1 MASPPPLTPE
11 QEATMGEDKGTVVV
25 AVSSLF
31 IGLCTVAVAL
41 RFYARFIRHVSL
53 GLDDWMSA
61 ASLVFTVLYCISCM
75 LAIPY
80 GMGKHVWAV
89 DPTKI
94 WRVLQIGLFNALIY
108 FISHFCIKLAIL
120 FFYRRVFTLR
130 ITWFKYAWYAVLF
143 YTTGWFISSF
153 FAGLFQ
159 CFPPAFF
166 WEQYNP
172 GLDPPPKG
180 SCGAANAPLVI
191 ATSALNTGG
200 DVLVFALPI
209 AMLSRLQLNR
219 ANKISLFGVFATGA
233 FAIAAGI
240 VRLVITFSAT
250 ELNADSTWITADIY
264 MWTAVEAGVGLIC
277 ACLPTT
283 GPLFGLAVRRV
294 TQVSSSRS
302 RRSQREKTKLSG
314 ASHHHH
320 HHHHAAG
327 SGSFPQRSMAN
338 CDTGSQTNF
347 ELEVQ
352 APAASILRTDAYYV
366 DSYPRTD
373 DSLDEIPGAPG
384 AKAKP
389 ISAV

>member
-1 MASPPPLTPE
+1 
-11 QEATMGEDKGTVVV
+11 
-25 AVSSLF
+25 
-31 IGLCTVAVAL
+31 
-41 RFYARFIRHVSL
+41 
-53 GLDDWMSA
+53 MSHWILIQ
-61 ASLVFTVLYCISCM
+61 SVFPANI
-75 LAIPY
+75 
-80 GMGKHVWAV
+80 
-89 DPTKI
+89 
-94 WRVLQIGLFNALIY
+94 
-108 FISHFCIKLAIL
+108 
-120 FFYRRVFTLR
+120 
-130 ITWFKYAWYAVLF
+130 
-143 YTTGWFISSF
+143 
-153 FAGLFQ
+153 AGL
-159 CFPPAFF
+159 
-166 WEQYNP
+166 
-172 GLDPPPKG
+172 
-180 SCGAANAPLVI
+180 S
-191 ATSALNTGG
+191 S
-200 DVLVFALPI
+200 
-209 AMLSRLQLNR
+209 
-219 ANKISLFGVFATGA
+219 
-233 FAIAAGI
+233 AIAAGI